1 MKLFAFIFSCC
12 LLTLI
17 AHADV
22 PPPTPSSVPV
32 IAPDEKAF
40 KGEAQAGSVV
50 VSGNTKSESYTGA
63 AKLSFKPDDNLY
75 LVEGRY
81 LRTTAGGVE
90 SALNWE
96 AGARYERSLSGWFS
110 LYAGYKSEGDYYS
123 GFVQRDSPE
132 VGAKYFLTKTETL
145 TWTTEAGYRYST
157 TNFVATNKAYDSFGR
172 LYTEYNQVLSQTVT
186 LKYWVEYLPNLTQE
200 KAYLANS
207 EASVNV
213 MLSKILSLKIGYLV
227 QYQNVA
233 PPAGQHTDTTSTMNL
248 VAKF

>member
-1 MKLFAFIFSCC
+1 MKLFALLFSCC
-12 LLTLI
+12 LLTSF
-17 AHADV
+17 AHADE
-22 PPPTPSSVPV
+22 P
-32 IAPDEKAF
+32 APADKPF

-63 AKLSFKPDDNLY
+63 AKLTFKPDDNLY
-75 LVEGRY
+75 SVFGRY
-81 LRTTAGGVE
+81 LRTTANGVE

-96 AGARYERSLSGWFS
+96 AGVRYERALNAWFS
-110 LYAGYKSEGDYYS
+110 LYAGYKSESDYYS

-132 VGAKYFLTKTETL
+132 AGGKYFFTKTDTL
-145 TWTTEAGYRYST
+145 TWTGEAGYRYST
-157 TNFVATNKAYDSFGR
+157 TNFVATGKAYDSFGR
-172 LYTEYNQVLSQTVT
+172 LYTEYNQVLSDTVT
-186 LKYWVEYLPNLTQE
+186 LKYWVEYLPNFTQE

-213 MLSKILSLKIGYLV
+213 MLSKILSLKIGYLL

-233 PPAGQHTDTTSTMNL
+233 PPAGHHTDTTSTMTL